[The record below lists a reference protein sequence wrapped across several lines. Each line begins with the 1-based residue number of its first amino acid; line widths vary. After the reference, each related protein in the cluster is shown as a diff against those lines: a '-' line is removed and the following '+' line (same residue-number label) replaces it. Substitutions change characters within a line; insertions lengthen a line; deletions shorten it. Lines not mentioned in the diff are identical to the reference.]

1 MDKIIET
8 IIEHGPITFERF
20 MDMALYDPESGYYS
34 SKEKRIGR
42 EGDFYTSSHLHPV
55 FGVIIGKQIYEMW
68 EKIGRPEAFDIVEM
82 GAGEGYVCRDML
94 EYLKSTAIFKHLNY
108 AIIEINPLVKHRQ
121 EKLLSEFSGKVKW
134 FQSLDDVAGVRG
146 CFFSNELPDAFPV
159 HLLEFQ
165 KELKEVYLKADKGEL
180 TETLGPL
187 SNRAISDYFAS
198 INIHFDEGYR
208 TEFNLRIREWLNDIN
223 KVLKEGFILTIDYGY
238 SDRDYYSED
247 RNRGTLMCYH
257 EHQLN
262 ENLYENIGY
271 QDITA
276 HVNFSSVKKW
286 GEDIG
291 IKTTGFT
298 SQGAFMVSMGIDEE
312 IRKISENSKDYAMEI
327 ARIKKLI
334 MPQGMGDSHMVMAQ
348 YKGEGLPQLKGF
360 SIRNQVKYL

>member
-1 MDKIIET
+1 M
-8 IIEHGPITFERF
+8 TFEKF
-20 MDMALYDPESGYYS
+20 MNMALYDTESGYYF
-34 SKEKRIGR
+34 SKEKRIGK

-55 FGVIIGKQIYEMW
+55 LGIMIGRQIYEMW
-68 EKIGRPEAFDIVEM
+68 EKIGRPEVFDIVEM
-82 GAGEGYVCRDML
+82 GAGEGYVCKDML
-94 EYLKSTAIFKHLNY
+94 EYLKNSSMFRHLNY
-108 AIIEINPLVKHRQ
+108 TIAEMNPLVKKRQ
-121 EKLLSEFSGKVKW
+121 KELLSGFLEKVKW
-134 FQSLDDVAGVRG
+134 CRRLDELEDVRG

-159 HLLEFQ
+159 HLLEFR
-165 KELKEVYLKADKGEL
+165 EGLKEVYLKEDKGEF
-180 TETLGPL
+180 TESLGPL
-187 SNRAISDYFAS
+187 SDSSISDYFAS
-198 INIHFDEGYR
+198 INTHFEEGYR
-208 TEFNLRIREWLNDIN
+208 TEFNLRIKEWLNDIN

-247 RNRGTLMCYH
+247 RNRGTLMCYYG
-257 EHQLN
+257 HQLN
-262 ENLYENIGY
+262 ENLYENIGS

-276 HVNFSSVKKW
+276 HVNFSSIKKW

-298 SQGAFMVSMGIDEE
+298 SQGAFLVSMGIDEE
-312 IRKISENSKDYAMEI
+312 IKKISENSKDYLMEI